1 MSDSSSKD
9 HRLETRVVTLLEESL
24 SEWFHLE
31 SKSILSGVSERNLC
45 GGLAIV
51 FSQKLVPHGFGKYHA
66 DLEYNRKQ
74 NDEIKTILD
83 ENYRVVTIN
92 CDLIVHSRGE
102 SISHDNLIA
111 IEMKKSNRPIAE
123 KNSDRARLRALT
135 KSSYDGVWSNDGRV
149 HPKHV
154 CGYKVGLYLEINR
167 RARRCLLEY
176 YHHGHLSKARVQ
188 AL

>member
-1 MSDSSSKD
+1 
-9 HRLETRVVTLLEESL
+9 
-24 SEWFHLE
+24 
-31 SKSILSGVSERNLC
+31 LSGVSERNLC

-51 FSQKLVPHGFGKYHA
+51 FSQKLLPHGFGKYHA

-74 NDEIKTILD
+74 NGEIKTILD
-83 ENYRVVTIN
+83 DKHTVVTIN

-111 IEMKKSNRPIAE
+111 IEMKKSNRSAAE
-123 KNSDRARLRALT
+123 KDSDRFRLRALT
-135 KSSYDGVWSNDGRV
+135 KGSYDGVWSNNGRA
-149 HPKHV
+149 HPEHV
-154 CGYKVGLYLEINR
+154 CGYKVGLYLEVNR

-176 YHHGHLSKARVQ
+176 YHRGCLSTARVQ